1 MNKITIRNTKLKG
14 VTLVEL
20 TAVIAMLLTIASIA
34 LYGVSSYKDW
44 QVGLEAGE
52 KIKSVYQ
59 AQRLY
64 LSNYPTKTPADIT
77 LANIIKFMPNG
88 ATSLPVV
95 TGLDGETLTIDF
107 NTSPP
112 VYKNGGANYDPSTT
126 TTDSLWDAG
135 E

>member
-1 MNKITIRNTKLKG
+1 MMKAQKNKQAKKG
-14 VTLVEL
+14 VTLIEL
-20 TAVIAMLLTIASIA
+20 VVVIAMLLVLATLGTLSVGA
-34 LYGVSSYKDW
+34 YQDW
-44 QVGLEAGE
+44 QKGLTAGE
-52 KIKSVYQ
+52 QIKSVYQ